1 MFDDTWQC
9 LAIFD
14 EIWQR
19 KRSYLKPENCRLKI
33 SLNILIYYL
42 AGNELQNKI

>member
-1 MFDDTWQC
+1 MFDDNWQC

-19 KRSYLKPENCRLKI
+19 KRSHLKPENCDKKI

-42 AGNELQNKI
+42 AGNEL